1 MSNLGIS
8 LWITLIGILLIFA
21 AILILWGV
29 MELLVKLT
37 ASKKKAVVT
46 EPQEEPVQLEAP
58 ATTALS
64 DNKRKAAVAAVA
76 AALAMQRTGA
86 SLSAAPESAELSAWQ
101 VAPMQK

>member
-58 ATTALS
+58 ATTAPS
-64 DNKRKAAVAAVA
+64 DNKRKAAVAAVVTVGSRQLTAETLKKDRHA
-76 AALAMQRTGA
+76 AHRCQPECRTRIC
-86 SLSAAPESAELSAWQ
+86 
-101 VAPMQK
+101 